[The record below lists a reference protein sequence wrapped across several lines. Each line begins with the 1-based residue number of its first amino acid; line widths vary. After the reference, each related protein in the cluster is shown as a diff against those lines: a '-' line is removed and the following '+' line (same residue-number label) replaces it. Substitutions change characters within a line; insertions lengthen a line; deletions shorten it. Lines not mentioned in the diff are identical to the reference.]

1 MKTKTILPVIAAV
14 LLCACGEG
22 VVKIE
27 PSLYEPKIAVEGFLY
42 PGQPVSDI
50 YITRNFPVDADL
62 TSLNPLLPEAQVS
75 LTDIESGNS
84 FPLSFNPLDLSF
96 HYSGNDL
103 TIQATYSYRL
113 DVQATIEGKEIS
125 AHATTTVPQTGL
137 DILGINHEILR
148 YRQKDVAEN
157 IIDFLIDFER
167 SPGTTDYIAAVTA
180 LEADTSNFIYDNP
193 FEEVDAEDVLD
204 DLANWRFDSEWI
216 QDTPATAGQSTFQLF
231 WFDFWF
237 YSDYQIVLF
246 AADKN
251 YADFLRTY
259 DDVFEDDGNLHAP
272 VFNIEGDGIGIFGSA
287 VTDTVFVRVTQ

>member
-1 MKTKTILPVIAAV
+1 MKMTYILTLFAA

-27 PSLYEPKIAVEGFLY
+27 PEQYEPKIAIEGFLY

-50 YITRNFPVDADL
+50 YIWRNFPVDADL
-62 TSLNPLLPEAQVS
+62 TTLNPVLPDAQATI
-75 LTDIESGNS
+75 TDLQTDNIY
-84 FPLSFNPLDLSF
+84 PLSFNPFDGTFFYNGLDLE
-96 HYSGNDL
+96 
-103 TIQATYSYRL
+103 IQAAQSYRL
-113 DVQATIEGKEIS
+113 DVSATVNNQQLQ

-137 DILGINHEILR
+137 HIVDINYDSLR
-148 YRQKDVAEN
+148 YRQKDSADN
-157 IIDFLIDFER
+157 IVDFLIDFQR
-167 SPGTTDYIAAVTA
+167 SPGTTNYIAAVTA
-180 LEADTSNFIYDNP
+180 LEADTGNFIYDNP
-193 FEEVDAEDVLD
+193 FEDVDAEDVRD
-204 DLANWRFDSEWI
+204 DLENWRFDSEWI
-216 QDTPATAGQSTFQLF
+216 QDTPATAGRSTLQLF

-246 AADKN
+246 AADQN

-287 VTDTVFVRVTQ
+287 ITDTVFVRVTR